1 MSLQAEER
9 ETENTMWKQRLV
21 GKRWSQNNDGGS
33 WSEHL
38 QVKEHL
44 QAKEHQGLSR
54 SSDPKTEARNR
65 LPCRTSLN
73 KEFTLPT
80 LWFLLRPPELWG
92 CIFLLSHPM
101 YGSLLMQLKEMKPPC
116 PACLPLSPLSPW
128 FVNLTVRCWVPRAL
142 SPGQR
147 WINTF
152 GNWNPGSKTQL
163 ANALYGPE
171 SPLCSEVT
179 ICIAEII

>member
-21 GKRWSQNNDGGS
+21 GKRWSRNNDGGS

-54 SSDPKTEARNR
+54 SPDPKTEARNR
-65 LPCRTSLN
+65 LPRRASTRSSPCRHYDFSYGLQN
-73 KEFTLPT
+73 CE
-80 LWFLLRPPELWG
+80 G

-116 PACLPLSPLSPW
+116 PACLPLSPPSPW
-128 FVNLTVRCWVPRAL
+128 FVNLMVRCWVPRAL

-147 WINTF
+147 WISTF
-152 GNWNPGSKTQL
+152 GNWNPGSKTQP

-179 ICIAEII
+179 ICIAEMI